1 MLDLAAIDVTNVV
14 FKPHKN
20 SFKVVV
26 KELVIWIPS
35 RNHLNEQL

>member
-1 MLDLAAIDVTNVV
+1 MNLAAFDVENVV
-14 FKPHKN
+14 IKPHKN

-35 RNHLNEQL
+35 RNHLNEQS